1 MYQQPPVTPPP
12 PPSSGPDLTM
22 DNLQTSKFKID
33 LKTMIYIGSLLVS
46 GITMYF
52 TFMSELDSRFA
63 SLEDQDNTLVV
74 DIDKRLTSLETTID
88 KRVTE
93 LENKFTPFGNV
104 RELTDENFEKAIKRG
119 VVVIEYYAG
128 WNKANMVTILDEWD
142 NFEVSRVFRLDV
154 EKYDKIMTSQ
164 KVVVLPTIIF
174 YLDGEEADRLQGNMK
189 FQLETTIKELDR
201 MVEELRGS
209 KFN

>member
-1 MYQQPPVTPPP
+1 M
-12 PPSSGPDLTM
+12 
-22 DNLQTSKFKID
+22 FK
-33 LKTMIYIGSLLVS
+33 KLLIL
-46 GITMYF
+46 GM
-52 TFMSELDSRFA
+52 
-63 SLEDQDNTLVV
+63 LV
-74 DIDKRLTSLETTID
+74 TSLFSQV
-88 KRVTE
+88 KE
-93 LENKFTPFGNV
+93 LSA
-104 RELTDENFEKAIKRG
+104 ENFDRAIKRG

-128 WNKANMVTILDEWD
+128 WNEANIVKILDDWD

-154 EKYDKIMTSQ
+154 EKYDKIMTSE

-189 FQLETTIKELDR
+189 FQLETTKEELDR

>member
-1 MYQQPPVTPPP
+1 M
-12 PPSSGPDLTM
+12 
-22 DNLQTSKFKID
+22 FKKLFI
-33 LKTMIYIGSLLVS
+33 LGMLI
-46 GITMYF
+46 
-52 TFMSELDSRFA
+52 
-63 SLEDQDNTLVV
+63 
-74 DIDKRLTSLETTID
+74 TSL
-88 KRVTE
+88 
-93 LENKFTPFGNV
+93 FGNV
-104 RELTDENFEKAIKRG
+104 RELTDENFDRAIKRG

-128 WNKANMVTILDEWD
+128 WNEANIVKILDDWD

-174 YLDGEEADRLQGNMK
+174 YLDGEEAARLQGNMK
-189 FQLETTIKELDR
+189 FQLETTKEELDR

>member
-1 MYQQPPVTPPP
+1 M
-12 PPSSGPDLTM
+12 
-22 DNLQTSKFKID
+22 FK
-33 LKTMIYIGSLLVS
+33 KLLIL
-46 GITMYF
+46 GM
-52 TFMSELDSRFA
+52 
-63 SLEDQDNTLVV
+63 LV
-74 DIDKRLTSLETTID
+74 TSL
-88 KRVTE
+88 
-93 LENKFTPFGNV
+93 FGNV
-104 RELTDENFEKAIKRG
+104 RELTDENFDRAIKRG

-174 YLDGEEADRLQGNMK
+174 YLDGEEAARLQGNMK
-189 FQLETTIKELDR
+189 FQLETTKEELDR

>member
-1 MYQQPPVTPPP
+1 M
-12 PPSSGPDLTM
+12 
-22 DNLQTSKFKID
+22 
-33 LKTMIYIGSLLVS
+33 LKKLLIL
-46 GITMYF
+46 GM
-52 TFMSELDSRFA
+52 
-63 SLEDQDNTLVV
+63 LV
-74 DIDKRLTSLETTID
+74 TSL
-88 KRVTE
+88 
-93 LENKFTPFGNV
+93 FSNV
-104 RELTDENFEKAIKRG
+104 RELTDENFDRAIKRG

-174 YLDGEEADRLQGNMK
+174 YLDGEEAARLQGNMK
-189 FQLETTIKELDR
+189 FQLETTKEELDK
-201 MVEELRGS
+201 MVEELNNS

>member
-1 MYQQPPVTPPP
+1 MKKLIIF
-12 PPSSGPDLTM
+12 GMLMLT
-22 DNLQTSKFKID
+22 
-33 LKTMIYIGSLLVS
+33 
-46 GITMYF
+46 
-52 TFMSELDSRFA
+52 
-63 SLEDQDNTLVV
+63 TL
-74 DIDKRLTSLETTID
+74 
-88 KRVTE
+88 
-93 LENKFTPFGNV
+93 FGQV
-104 RELTDENFEKAIKRG
+104 KELTEENFDRAIKRG

-174 YLDGEEADRLQGNMK
+174 YLDGEEAGRLQGNMK
-189 FQLETTIKELDR
+189 FQLETTKEELDR